1 MTVDQAT
8 LRLKGGDSRTCVLP
22 QEETALREL
31 IACVRGAARAGAQ
44 ALRVA
49 AVDGQALEVPASE
62 IEGLEIEPPYCLIS
76 NFLTA
81 QEQEQALAYVLS
93 HEREFR
99 DATISLPSTQ
109 GSSMPDYDL
118 RQARLLDNVAG
129 LMPILMP
136 KLQAVMPKALP
147 RLGMG
152 RLLIQRLEC
161 QISAHGD
168 GDFFNTHT
176 DNGLPDIAHRR
187 VSYVC
192 YIHREPKRFTGG
204 KLRLY
209 RWLLQGNDNKCG
221 APAIDIDPPG
231 NGLMVFPSH
240 VYHEVTPIQCSSK
253 ALTDQRLTINGWLI

>member
-1 MTVDQAT
+1 MERAT
-8 LRLKGGDSRTCVLP
+8 LRLKGGDSRVCVLP
-22 QEETALREL
+22 QDVGALREV
-31 IACVRGAARAGAQ
+31 IDCVRTSAFGGKKT
-44 ALRVA
+44 LRVA
-49 AVDGQALEVPASE
+49 AVDGAALEFPASE
-62 IEGLEIEPPYCLIS
+62 IEGLEVDPPYSLVP

-81 QEQEQALAYVLS
+81 EEQEQALAHILT
-93 HEREFR
+93 HEREFG

-109 GSSMPDYDL
+109 GSSTPDYDL
-118 RQARLLDNVAG
+118 RRARLLNDVAAV
-129 LMPILMP
+129 MPIIMP
-136 KLQAVMPKALP
+136 KLEALIP
-147 RLGMG
+147 NVWAQLGMG
-152 RLLIQRLEC
+152 PLNIKRLEC

-209 RWLLQGNDNKCG
+209 RTLLQGNDNKCG
-221 APAIDIDPPG
+221 TAMIDIDPPG
-231 NGLMVFPSH
+231 NGIIVFPSH
-240 VYHEVTPIQCSSK
+240 IYHEVTPIQCSSQ